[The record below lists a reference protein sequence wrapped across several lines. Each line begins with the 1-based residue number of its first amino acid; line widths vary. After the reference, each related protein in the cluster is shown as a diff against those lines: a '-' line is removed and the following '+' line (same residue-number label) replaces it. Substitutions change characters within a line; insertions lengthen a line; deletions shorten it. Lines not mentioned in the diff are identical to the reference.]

1 MFFIFLQYEL
11 TVAGLDGVNEAETNV
26 IINIRDVNDLPPQF
40 LEQSYQTT
48 VFEETEHVRRPILK
62 VSHGE
67 RHFNGSAQGQAA
79 MFVLVS

>member
-62 VSHGE
+62 VSLGE
-67 RHFNGSAQGQAA
+67 RHFNGSAQDQAA